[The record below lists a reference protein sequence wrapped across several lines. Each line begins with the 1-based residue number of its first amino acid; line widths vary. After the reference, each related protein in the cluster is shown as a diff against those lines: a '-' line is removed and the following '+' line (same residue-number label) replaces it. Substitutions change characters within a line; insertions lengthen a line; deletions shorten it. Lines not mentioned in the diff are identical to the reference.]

1 MNFRNAFYL
10 WAGVPLL
17 LGAGLLPSLVISLV
31 DKDGL
36 AAVYAEIALAL
47 LCLALV
53 ARYLGRAPHRLEP
66 ALSNLV
72 VVLAWL
78 GAGFLGALPYYFG
91 GVLPSLTASVFESV
105 SGFTATGSTVLTAI
119 EATPHS
125 LLFWRSLTHWIGGIG
140 IILMVLAV
148 LPRTVG
154 SRMLYGA
161 EAPLSLDAQ
170 PHPRLSAIIRSY
182 LAIYTGLTVVQ
193 ILLLV
198 LGPMNLFEAICH
210 SFASIAGGGFSTR
223 ALSVGAFHDLYTEI
237 VLMIFMMAGA
247 TSFYAH
253 FRALI
258 ERKPRA
264 YLQNAEVRLFVA
276 ITVLASLLCA
286 GSLVIRQGLSV
297 GNALRDSTFQ
307 VVSIITTTGFAT
319 RDFELWP
326 VMPRVLLIVL
336 MFVGGCSASTSGSI
350 KVVRYQVTAKSL
362 LLQLRRILHPNLVQT
377 LRLGKRVLRSE
388 QVEAV
393 QLYFLAYLGLATV
406 AVLGLS
412 ILGVDGTSAIT
423 GVAATL
429 GNVGPGLGHLGP
441 YDDFAHLPQLGSWI
455 LVFCMLAG
463 RLEILG
469 LAALF
474 LPELWRYG
482 RRGVSRRPKGKSFM
496 ANVTKSIWVL
506 ALLLLLGSLAACG
519 RKTEV
524 YPQAHPIVEQTDLT
538 PLHEAIERARS
549 DIASAK
555 ALASSQK
562 DDVKAQKLL
571 DDAIAHLDD
580 LRYYYVPLTAA
591 RESALNALRESWG
604 NRPAQRDTFLSRTR
618 GQLLSVLARSGPQV
632 EKMVEVQLEILSDAE
647 AEARA
652 GQDVRPRIEALA
664 SEIQHALTVAPLVLD
679 ENKYHNPAGE

>member
-1 MNFRNAFYL
+1 MNFRNAVYL
-10 WAGVPLL
+10 WSGVPLL
-17 LGAGLLPSLVISLV
+17 LGAGLLPSLIISLI

-36 AAVYAEIALAL
+36 AFVFAETALIL
-47 LCLALV
+47 LVLGLA
-53 ARYLGRAPHRLEP
+53 ARYLGRSPQRLEP

-72 VVLAWL
+72 VVMAWL
-78 GAGFLGALPYYFG
+78 GAGFLGALPYFLG
-91 GVLPSLTASVFESV
+91 GILPSLTASVFESV
-105 SGFTATGSTVLTAI
+105 SGFTATGSTVLTNI

-170 PHPRLSAIIRSY
+170 PQPRISAIIRSY
-182 LAIYTGLTVVQ
+182 LTIYTGLTAVQ
-193 ILLLV
+193 VILLV
-198 LGPMNLFEAICH
+198 MGPMTLFEAFCH

-223 ALSVGAFHDLYTEI
+223 ALSIGAFHDLYTEI
-237 VLMIFMMAGA
+237 VLMVFMMAGA

-264 YLQNAEVRLFVA
+264 YLQNAEVRLFVL
-276 ITVLASLLCA
+276 ITLVSSLLCA
-286 GSLVIRQGLSV
+286 GSLMARQGLSP
-297 GNALRDSTFQ
+297 GSALRDGSFQ

-362 LLQLRRILHPNLVQT
+362 LLQLRRILHPNLVQA
-377 LRLGKRVLRSE
+377 LRLGKRVLQSE

-393 QLYFLAYLGLATV
+393 QLYFLAYLGLATT

-412 ILGVDGTSAIT
+412 ILGVDGLSAIT

-429 GNVGPGLGHLGP
+429 GNVGPGLGHVGP
-441 YDDFAHLPQLGSWI
+441 FDDFSHLPQLGSWI
-455 LVFCMLAG
+455 LVICMLAG

-469 LAALF
+469 LATLF

-482 RRGVSRRPKGKSFM
+482 RRGVPRRAKGKSFM
-496 ANVTKSIWVL
+496 TKLNRSIWMLVL
-506 ALLLLLGSLAACG
+506 VLLAANLSACSG
-519 RKTEV
+519 KPES
-524 YPQAHPIVEQTDLT
+524 YPEAHPIVEQTDLT
-538 PLHEAIERARS
+538 PLHDAVERVRKDLEQLRS
-549 DIASAK
+549 VHDGDQLS
-555 ALASSQK
+555 
-562 DDVKAQKLL
+562 QKLL
-571 DDAIAHLDD
+571 DDANTHLDD
-580 LRYYYVPLTAA
+580 IRYYFVPLSSA
-591 RESALNALRESWG
+591 RESVLNALREDWG
-604 NRPAQRDTFLSRTR
+604 NNPARRDSFLSRAR
-618 GQLLSVLARSGPQV
+618 VQLMSVMEHAGPQI
-632 EKMVEVQLEILSDAE
+632 EKMVEVQLEMLTDVE

-652 GQDVRPRIEALA
+652 GNEVRQKIEGLA
-664 SEIQHALTVAPLVLD
+664 AEIQHALTVAPLVLD
-679 ENKYHNPAGE
+679 ENRYHNPAGE

>member
-1 MNFRNAFYL
+1 MNFRSAVYL
-10 WAGVPLL
+10 WSGVPLL
-17 LGAGLLPSLVISLV
+17 LGVGLLPSLIISLV
-31 DKDGL
+31 DRDGL
-36 AAVYAEIALAL
+36 ALTFAVTSLILLAL
-47 LCLALV
+47 GLA
-53 ARYLGRAPHRLEP
+53 ARTLGKAPQRLEP

-72 VVLAWL
+72 VVMAWL
-78 GAGFLGALPYYFG
+78 GAGFLGALPYFLG
-91 GVLPSLTASVFESV
+91 GILPSLTASVFESV
-105 SGFTATGSTVLTAI
+105 SGFTATGSTVLTSI
-119 EATPHS
+119 DTTPHS

-170 PHPRLSAIIRSY
+170 PQPRISAIIRSY
-182 LAIYTGLTVVQ
+182 LTIYTGLTVVQ
-193 ILLLV
+193 VILLV
-198 LGPMNLFEAICH
+198 LGPMTLFEAFCH

-223 ALSVGAFHDLYTEI
+223 ALSIGAFHDLYTEI
-237 VLMIFMMAGA
+237 VLMVFMMAGA

-264 YLQNAEVRLFVA
+264 YLQNVEVRLFLL
-276 ITVLASLLCA
+276 ITLVSSLLCA
-286 GSLVIRQGLSV
+286 GSLMVRQGLSA
-297 GNALRDSTFQ
+297 GSALRDSTFQ
-307 VVSIITTTGFAT
+307 VVSVITTTGFAT

-362 LLQLRRILHPNLVQT
+362 LLQLRRILHPNLVQA
-377 LRLGKRVLRSE
+377 LRLGKRVLQSE

-393 QLYFLAYLGLATV
+393 QLYFLAYLGLATA

-412 ILGVDGTSAIT
+412 ILGVDGLTAIT

-429 GNVGPGLGHLGP
+429 GNVGPGLGHVGP
-441 YDDFAHLPQLGSWI
+441 FDDFAHLPQLGSWI
-455 LVFCMLAG
+455 LVICMLAG

-469 LAALF
+469 LATLF

-482 RRGVSRRPKGKSFM
+482 RRGVPRRSKGKSFM
-496 ANVTKSIWVL
+496 TKVTRSIWMLVV
-506 ALLLLLGSLAACG
+506 LLLAANLSACG
-519 RKTEV
+519 SKHES

-538 PLHEAIERARS
+538 PLHDAIERVRDDLERLRARREG
-549 DIASAK
+549 DE
-555 ALASSQK
+555 LSQK
-562 DDVKAQKLL
+562 IL
-571 DDAIAHLDD
+571 DDAGSHLDD
-580 LRYYYVPLTAA
+580 IRYYFVPLTSA
-591 RESALNALRESWG
+591 RESVLNALRESWG
-604 NRPAQRDTFLSRTR
+604 NNSARRDSFLSHAR
-618 GQLLSVLARSGPQV
+618 GQLMSVVEHAGPQID
-632 EKMVEVQLEILSDAE
+632 KMVEVQLEMLTDIQ

-652 GQDVRPRIEALA
+652 GEDVRERIEALA
-664 SEIQHALTVAPLVLD
+664 TEIQHALAVAPLVLD
-679 ENKYHNPAGE
+679 ENRYHNPVGE